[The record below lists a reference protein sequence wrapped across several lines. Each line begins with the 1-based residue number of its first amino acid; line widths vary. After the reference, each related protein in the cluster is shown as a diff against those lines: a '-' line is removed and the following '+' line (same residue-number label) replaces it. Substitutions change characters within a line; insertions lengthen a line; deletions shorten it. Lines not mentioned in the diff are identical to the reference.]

1 MKVNLTDAIERYPAH
16 LGGRGISVETQSK
29 YLYELKSLSRLMGAD
44 DEWPTYP
51 QLADWQAGLTKLS
64 NVTIHHKVTTVK
76 SFFRWAVEMEYI
88 PVDPAAKLVVPKRP
102 KKLPQTLSDSQID
115 YLLHKWVPYYLKRDE
130 FLVAR
135 DKALVKV
142 LVMTGLRRAELASLN
157 VGDVSLEGR
166 AIAVRSGKGDR
177 DRTVI
182 IPKNVVPE
190 LKVLTDGREYDEP
203 LFVGKGGNRL
213 KPNAINE
220 MFTRKVSKQLGR
232 RVTPHQCRHAF
243 ATYLVNRGTPLH
255 QVQAQLGHTSLATTQ
270 IYLHATRR
278 EMLASMDVLDDL
290 A

>member
-1 MKVNLTDAIERYPAH
+1 MKVNLSDAIERYPSH

-29 YLYELKSLSRLMGAD
+29 YMYELNALSRLMGS
-44 DEWPTYP
+44 DEWPAYP
-51 QLADWQAGLTKLS
+51 QLAEWQAAHSKLS
-64 NVTIHHKVTTVK
+64 NVTLHHKVTTVK
-76 SFFRWAVEMEYI
+76 AFFRWAVEMEYI
-88 PVDPAAKLVVPKRP
+88 TEDPAAKLVIPKRP
-102 KKLPQTLSDSQID
+102 KKLPQTLSDDQVD
-115 YLLHKWVPYYLKRDE
+115 FLLHKWEPYYMKRDQ

-142 LVMTGLRRAELASLN
+142 FIMTGLRRAELTNLN
-157 VGDVSLEGR
+157 VDDVSLEGR
-166 AIAVRSGKGDR
+166 AVAVRSGKGDR

-182 IPKNVVPE
+182 VPKNVIPE
-190 LKVLTDGREYDEP
+190 LRALTTGRSYDEP
-203 LFVGKGGNRL
+203 LFVGKGGRRL

-232 RVTPHQCRHAF
+232 RVTPHMCRHAF

-255 QVQAQLGHTSLATTQ
+255 HVQAQLGHSSLATTE

-278 EMLASMDVLDDL
+278 EMLDSMDVMDDL